1 MQRRIEAGIS
11 DSVEDLNGGVNGG
24 AAPAFNQELVG
35 KRLEVLWPYNDK
47 DTGAR
52 HLIWASG
59 RVVRVADG
67 LTDKRSPR
75 AQTVLPARRRHD
87 TLGVGRRPRV

>member
-1 MQRRIEAGIS
+1 MHHINLS
-11 DSVEDLNGGVNGG
+11 DLNGGINGG
-24 AAPAFNQELVG
+24 EAPAFDQVLVG
-35 KRLEVLWPYNDK
+35 KLLEVLWPYTDK
-47 DTGAR
+47 ATGKR
-52 HLIWASG
+52 VLIWASG